1 MSVTDPTQ
9 LKELLTKYNE
19 KMGSNELRLSKEEWE
34 ELKTQILSTI
44 VSEETIEK
52 RQRVYFKKS
61 PLIVFIEWVLLI
73 LVGYFTAKSD
83 FLKVGLA
90 ACIYFFMRSLQ
101 KHLVKRWRMDE
112 TETPLL

>member
-9 LKELLTKYNE
+9 LKELLTKYNA
-19 KMGSNELRLSKEEWE
+19 KMCSNELRLSKEEWE
-34 ELKTQILSTI
+34 ELKNQILGSTI
-44 VSEETIEK
+44 VSEEKIEN

-73 LVGYFTAKSD
+73 PVGYLTAKSD

-101 KHLVKRWRMDE
+101 KHLVKRWRMD
-112 TETPLL
+112 